1 MFLLLIKPY
10 LRSSI
15 SKEESHRRA
24 FSKVKSPLQCKML
37 QNKGADSISTYF
49 VIYHSMRNV
58 VRKWMLLS
66 IRWQAHSWD
75 RGVYQNTKKQERQVL
90 FWRRPIIIY
99 QRQNKYFFYD
109 YIVVIRLSNDKRIVL
124 YQLSDQNIINLKFRM
139 GHLSHQRPASHYLW
153 SMYPVILFYNTLH
166 WIH

>member
-1 MFLLLIKPY
+1 MPLGTMFLLLIKPY
-10 LRSSI
+10 LTSSI
-15 SKEESHRRA
+15 SKEKSHRRA

-37 QNKGADSISTYF
+37 QNKGADSIRTYF

-66 IRWQAHSWD
+66 IRWQAHSCD

-90 FWRRPIIIY
+90 FWKRPIIY
-99 QRQNKYFFYD
+99 QRQKIYFYD

-124 YQLSDQNIINLKFRM
+124 YQLSD
-139 GHLSHQRPASHYLW
+139 
-153 SMYPVILFYNTLH
+153 
-166 WIH
+166 